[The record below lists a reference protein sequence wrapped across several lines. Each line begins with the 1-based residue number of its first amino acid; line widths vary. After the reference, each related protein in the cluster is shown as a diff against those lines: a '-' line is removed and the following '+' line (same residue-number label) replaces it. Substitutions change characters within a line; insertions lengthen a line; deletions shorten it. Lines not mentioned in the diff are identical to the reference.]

1 VLDLNNPQSEFI
13 FQASSLLDEIRA
25 ELLALEKAKGSA
37 EIIGRTEQVCL
48 VILPKLYTLNEEHF
62 KNSPEIKAGL
72 ESLSKAVGPVKLKEA
87 WELLLELE
95 GKPGKDNFGVW
106 AI

>member
-1 VLDLNNPQSEFI
+1 MLNLEHPHSDYV
-13 FQASSLLDEIRA
+13 FQASVLLDEIRK

-37 EIIGRTEQVCL
+37 EVIGRTELVCL
-48 VILPKLYTLNEEHF
+48 VIVPKLHALNEEHF
-62 KNSPEIKAGL
+62 KSPEIRAGL
-72 ESLSKAVGPVKLKEA
+72 ESVAKAVGAMKLKEA
-87 WELLLELE
+87 WEELRELE